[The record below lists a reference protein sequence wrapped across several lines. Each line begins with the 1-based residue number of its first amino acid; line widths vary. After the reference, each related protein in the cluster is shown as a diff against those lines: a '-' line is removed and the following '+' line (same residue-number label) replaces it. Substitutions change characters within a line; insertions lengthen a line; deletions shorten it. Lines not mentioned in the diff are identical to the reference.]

1 MERPGGDA
9 ESPRAMATKEQALMH
24 AEPTQNVCVE
34 CDTVHTSIDCP
45 VCFPGRFASAVDRLF
60 GFHRPLPFVAALMA
74 GMALAGSAVGQRASS
89 ATYVPPS
96 TFQVEEI
103 GDASARL
110 GWPHTM
116 TSREARGVSREA
128 TRAFKREYRPFTTY
142 PSHRRATAVRCVP
155 AGRSFSC
162 RMVTGKGRGVGF
174 VGVDRVWED
183 GSVRVVWPQAPSIF

>member
-1 MERPGGDA
+1 
-9 ESPRAMATKEQALMH
+9 MH

-45 VCFPGRFASAVDRLF
+45 VCYPGRFASAVDRLF
-60 GFHRPLPFVAALMA
+60 GFHRPLPFVAALFA
-74 GMALAGSAVGQRASS
+74 GLALVSTASAQRASS

-116 TSREARGVSREA
+116 TAREARGVSREA

-142 PSHRRATAVRCVP
+142 PSHRRATAVRCQP
-155 AGRSFSC
+155 AGRSFTC
-162 RMVTGKGRGVGF
+162 RLVSAKGRGVGF

-183 GSVRVVWPQAPSIF
+183 GSVRVVWPQAPSIRLGVTS